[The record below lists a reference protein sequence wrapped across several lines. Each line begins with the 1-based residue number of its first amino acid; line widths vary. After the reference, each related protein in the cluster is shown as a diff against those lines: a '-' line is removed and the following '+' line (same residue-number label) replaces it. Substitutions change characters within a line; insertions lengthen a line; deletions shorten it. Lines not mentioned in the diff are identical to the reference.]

1 LKPIPR
7 CISPS
12 ISHAPISRKS
22 LDGNNQKPT
31 AVIVLAITWCHKKI
45 DFKMSSFKL
54 LFNLPFLFTALVVW
68 YCIDSSPFEPI
79 IELIPLKKAGERIYD
94 VIAYPATISEAFK
107 LGNAVAEGGVIA
119 LEKARVILKAPMLT
133 EQNLQRVGFYKKWG
147 FLFVC

>member
-1 LKPIPR
+1 
-7 CISPS
+7 
-12 ISHAPISRKS
+12 
-22 LDGNNQKPT
+22 
-31 AVIVLAITWCHKKI
+31 
-45 DFKMSSFKL
+45 MSSFKL